1 MRAVLRVAAHMLRTR
16 WRGWALLAL
25 LVAVGGGAVLAAAAG
40 AWRTSSAYPRFLS
53 ASKASDVIV
62 SSGLSV
68 LGGYYRALA
77 HLPGAAAVASGVGL
91 NIQPARALAG
101 GGVAEVA
108 ADGRLWHQVDIS
120 KVLAGRMPRADR
132 AGEIAVDQNGA
143 ALLHLRVGSTLAMVA
158 LPNVPPD
165 AAGSGP

>member
-1 MRAVLRVAAHMLRTR
+1 
-16 WRGWALLAL
+16 
-25 LVAVGGGAVLAAAAG
+25 
-40 AWRTSSAYPRFLS
+40 
-53 ASKASDVIV
+53 VIV

-108 ADGRLWHQVDIS
+108 ADGRLWHQVDIP

-132 AGEIAVDQNGA
+132 AGEIAVDQKGGA
-143 ALLHLRVGSTLAMVA
+143 LHLRVGNTLTMVA
-158 LPNVPPD
+158 LPNVPPRWQE
-165 AAGSGP
+165 ALPGILSWPSVLSASCHTVNGGSGHNSTKSRSSTHRRPLASSRRPPWR